1 MILCIDVG
9 GSRMKWGLAGPHG
22 WMKLGDVAN
31 AQIGTLILRDWQNLP
46 RPERVVGVN
55 TAGEAQRVRVE
66 GQLARWRAGVRWIK
80 PAVKGGGVVSDYRQG
95 ELAPDR
101 WVSLIAARRRA
112 SAAPDGGACVV
123 VNAGTSVTIDALDAE
138 GRFRGGVML
147 PGLQAMLRTLAD
159 AMPLARITGG
169 QYKDFPVNDADG
181 AATGAVRAVTGAV
194 ARARER
200 IADTGAPVR
209 VFIGGGAAGEIAPH
223 LAAPVD
229 VVDNLV
235 LEGVLALAG

>member
-22 WMKLGDVAN
+22 WLKQGDVAN

-66 GQLARWRAGVRWIK
+66 GQLARWRAGVNWIK
-80 PAVKGGGVVSDYRQG
+80 PSARRGGVINDYRQG

-101 WVSLIAARRRA
+101 WVSLIAARRR
-112 SAAPDGGACVV
+112 SINGDAADACVV
-123 VNAGTSVTIDALDAE
+123 VNAGTCVTIDALGAD
-138 GRFRGGVML
+138 GHFRGGVML
-147 PGLQAMLRTLAD
+147 PGLQTMLGALAE
-159 AMPLARITGG
+159 AMPLSRTAGG
-169 QYKDFPVNDADG
+169 QWKDFPVNDADG
-181 AATGAVRAVTGAV
+181 AATGVVRAVCGAV
-194 ARARER
+194 AETRAL
-200 IADTGAPVR
+200 IAHGDAPVR
-209 VFIGGGAAGEIAPH
+209 VFIGGGAAREIAPH
-223 LAAPVD
+223 LAPPVQ

-235 LEGVLALAG
+235 LEGVLALSD

>member
-22 WMKLGDVAN
+22 WMKQGDVAN

-80 PAVKGGGVVSDYRQG
+80 PAAKGGGVINDYRQG
-95 ELAPDR
+95 ELASDR

-112 SAAPDGGACVV
+112 TAGTGAGACVV
-123 VNAGTSVTIDALDAE
+123 VNAGTCVTIDALDAD

-147 PGLQAMLRTLAD
+147 PGLELMLKALAE
-159 AMPLARITGG
+159 AMPLARTSGG
-169 QYKDFPVNDADG
+169 ARKDFPINDADG
-181 AATGAVRAVTGAV
+181 AATGVARAVAGAV
-194 ARARER
+194 ALTRDL
-200 IADTGAPVR
+200 IAHAGAPVR
-209 VFIGGGAAGEIAPH
+209 IFIGGGAAGEIAPH
-223 LAAPVD
+223 LAAPVE

-235 LEGVLALAG
+235 LEGVLALAD